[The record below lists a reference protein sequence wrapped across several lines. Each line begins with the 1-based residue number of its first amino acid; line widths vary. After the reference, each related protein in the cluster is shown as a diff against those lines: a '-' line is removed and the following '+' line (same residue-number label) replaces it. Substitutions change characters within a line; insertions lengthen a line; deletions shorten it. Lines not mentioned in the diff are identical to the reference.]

1 MCGIAGK
8 VWTDPRR
15 PGDRGAVQAMLA
27 RIAHRGPDGEGLEV
41 QGPAAL
47 GHRRLAVIDLSEA
60 GRQPMTNEDG
70 TLWLSFNGEV
80 YDFQALRARLEARG
94 HRFRS
99 HTDAEVLL
107 HLYEE
112 EGPELVYGLRG
123 MFAFALWDQT
133 RGELL
138 LARDRA
144 GQKPLHYA
152 LTEEALVFA
161 SEPSALF
168 ADPETLRPEP
178 SWEGIA
184 HYVHY
189 GYVPSPGSGFQG
201 VHKLPPGHLLTWR
214 PGGRPQVR
222 RYWKP
227 TFRGHHRSAWPGD
240 RRRLTQELERRLEES
255 VRLRRVAD
263 VPLGA
268 FLSGG
273 IDSGLV
279 VATLARTGPEPPRTF
294 TIGFGEGAYDERGG
308 ARAVAERY
316 GTAHHERLVNPDA
329 VELLPTLVRHYGEPF
344 ADSSALPTWALS
356 AMTREHVTVALSGDG
371 ADEVF
376 GGYLRHTANQ
386 AGRVYERIPA
396 PLRRTLGELV
406 ERLPHRPRPHDPLRY
421 AKRFLRAFER
431 DLAGRNA
438 CWNAVIKPETAA
450 LVLNEGFKERMAGF
464 DPTDAYRRHFA
475 EADATCDDERVLWAD
490 FALYQPDD
498 ILVKVDVASMAHGLE
513 VRAPFL
519 DHPLVEWA
527 LRLPLEEKFRWTA
540 RKRILRRLAKKRL
553 GRAAAKGP
561 KRGFAVPLDAWFR
574 GPLAALFRELVLSP
588 QSRVAAVFDLP
599 ALEQLL
605 AQHEQRR
612 WDWHHELW
620 AVLWLE
626 VWWREVL
633 EG

>member
-8 VWTDPRR
+8 VWRDPRR
-15 PGDRGAVQAMLA
+15 PGDREAVAAMTA
-27 RIAHRGPDGEGLEV
+27 RLAHRGPDGEGLEV
-41 QGPAAL
+41 RGPAAL
-47 GHRRLAVIDLSEA
+47 GHRRLKVIDLSDA
-60 GRQPMTNEDG
+60 ARQPLTNEDE
-70 TLWLSFNGEV
+70 TLWLTFNGEV
-80 YDFQALRARLEARG
+80 YDFQRQREELQARG
-94 HRFRS
+94 HVFRS

-107 HLYEE
+107 HAYEE
-112 EGPELVYGLRG
+112 QGPDMLYGLRG
-123 MFAFALWDQT
+123 MYAFALWDEA

-138 LARDRA
+138 LARDRV

-152 LTEEALVFA
+152 FTDDALVFA
-161 SEPSALF
+161 SEPWALF
-168 ADPETLRPEP
+168 ADPATLRPEP

-189 GYVPSPGSGFQG
+189 GYVPSPGSGFAG
-201 VHKLPPGHLLTWR
+201 VNKLPPGHLLR
-214 PGGRPQVR
+214 FKPGGRPRVR

-227 TFRGHHRSAWPGD
+227 TFRGHHRKSLPGD
-240 RRRLTQELERRLEES
+240 RRRLTQELERQLEDS
-255 VRLRRVAD
+255 VRLRKVAD

-273 IDSGLV
+273 IDSGLI
-279 VATLARTGPEPPRTF
+279 VATLARISDDAPRTF
-294 TIGFGEGAYDERGG
+294 TIGFGEGDYDERAG
-308 ARAVAERY
+308 ARAVSERY
-316 GTAHHERLVNPDA
+316 GTRHLELEVDPDA
-329 VELLPTLVRHYGEPF
+329 VELLPTLVKHYGEPF
-344 ADSSALPTWALS
+344 ADSSAVPTWALCG
-356 AMTREHVTVALSGDG
+356 MTREHVTVALSGDG
-371 ADEVF
+371 ADEIF

-386 AGRVYERIPA
+386 AGRIYERIPG
-396 PLRRTLGELV
+396 PLRRALRDVV
-406 ERLPHRPRPHDPLRY
+406 ERLPHRPKPHDPLRY
-421 AKRFLRAFER
+421 AKRFLRGFER

-438 CWNAVIKPETAA
+438 CWNAIFKPETAD
-450 LVLNEGFKERMAGF
+450 LVLSASFKERVRGL
-464 DPTDAYRRHFA
+464 DPTDAYRRHFQ

-498 ILVKVDVASMAHGLE
+498 ILVKVDIASMGHALE

-519 DHPLVEWA
+519 DHRLVEWA
-527 LRLPLEEKFRWTA
+527 LRLPLDEKFRWTA

-553 GRAAAKGP
+553 GRAAARGP

-574 GPLAALFRELVLSP
+574 GPLGALFRELVLSP
-588 QSRVAAVFDLP
+588 RSRVAAVFDLP

-605 AQHEQRR
+605 LQHEQRR
-612 WDWHHELW
+612 WNWHHELW

>member
-1 MCGIAGK
+1 
-8 VWTDPRR
+8 
-15 PGDRGAVQAMLA
+15 MLT
-27 RIAHRGPDGEGLEV
+27 RLAHRGPDGDGLV
-41 QGPAAL
+41 VRGPAAL
-47 GHRRLAVIDLSEA
+47 GHRRLKVIDLSDA
-60 GRQPMTNEDG
+60 ARQPLTNEDES
-70 TLWLSFNGEV
+70 LWLTFNGEV
-80 YDFQALRARLEARG
+80 YDFQALRQKLEARG

-112 EGPELVYGLRG
+112 EGPDLLYSLRG
-123 MFAFALWDQT
+123 MFAFALWDGP

-152 LTEEALVFA
+152 LTDDALVFA
-161 SEPSALF
+161 SEPYALF

-178 SWEGIA
+178 SWEGLA

-189 GYVPSPGSGFQG
+189 GYVPSPGSGFAG
-201 VHKLPPGHLLTWR
+201 VNKLPPGHLLRWR
-214 PGGRPQVR
+214 PGGGPPRVT

-227 TFRGHHRSAWPGD
+227 TFRGHHRNAWPGD

-255 VRLRRVAD
+255 VDLRCVAD

-279 VATLARTGPEPPRTF
+279 VATMARLRQDPPRTF

-308 ARAVAERY
+308 ARAVATRYRTEHLERVV
-316 GTAHHERLVNPDA
+316 APDA
-329 VELLPTLVRHYGEPF
+329 VELLPTLVKHYGEPF
-344 ADSSALPTWALS
+344 ADSSALPTWALCG
-356 AMTREHVTVALSGDG
+356 MTREHVTVALSGDG

-386 AGRVYERIPA
+386 AGRLYGRIPA
-396 PLRRTLGELV
+396 PLRRALGEVV
-406 ERLPHRPRPHDPLRY
+406 ERLPHRARPHDPLRY

-438 CWNAVIKPETAA
+438 CWNAVFKPETAS
-450 LVLNEGFKERMAGF
+450 LVLNPSFQERVRGL
-464 DPTDAYRRHFA
+464 DPTDAYRRHFDD
-475 EADATCDDERVLWAD
+475 ADATCDDERVLWAD

-498 ILVKVDVASMAHGLE
+498 VLVKVDVASMAHGLE

-540 RKRILRRLAKKRL
+540 RKRILRRLARKRL
-553 GRAAAKGP
+553 GRQAARGP
-561 KRGFAVPLDAWFR
+561 KRGFAVPLDAWFC
-574 GPLAALFRELVLSP
+574 GPLGALFRELVLSP
-588 QSRVAAVFDLP
+588 DSRVAAVFDLP

-605 AQHEQRR
+605 LQHEQRR
-612 WDWHHELW
+612 WDWQHELW
-620 AVLWLE
+620 SVLWLE

-633 EG
+633 EGAG